1 MIMDMWFVV
10 LAAVAVMQIVIF
22 VLLFKVLKRK
32 GKSEEILEEHSLKLE
47 FFGQEMERQ
56 GKSLQEF
63 DNGLKIF
70 AERQQIF
77 GEQFREFSRESR
89 EFAKDGR
96 ESDALAR
103 KELREVLQKQLG
115 ENREAQT
122 QVFAIMTQSQKEAFA
137 QIDKTQKEAF
147 SQMDKTQKDAFA
159 QMDKTNKESY
169 TQLEKSQRE
178 SLAQMEKSQKESL
191 EQLDRNQKESLER
204 LDKTQNQLIKNTDER
219 LEHIRVTV
227 AEKLDKTLTERLGK
241 SFETVG
247 KQLNEVQQGLGEM
260 KNLAQDVGG
269 LKKVLSN
276 VKMRGGL
283 GEIQLQMLLENILAP
298 DQYSANV
305 ITKKASREVVEFA
318 VKLPGNS
325 EDIPNIWLPID
336 AKFPKDVY
344 EKLQN
349 AYDLADPAAVE
360 AAQKELDAAIKLN
373 AKDISGKYVDPPY
386 TTNFAIMFLP
396 FEGIYAEVVRKAD
409 LLEYIQRQYN
419 VIITGPTT
427 LAAILNSLQIGFKT
441 LAIQKR
447 SSEVWETL
455 GAVKTEFETFGGLL
469 DKAKNKIQGGLNDMD
484 TLIGTRTRAIQR
496 KLRSVESLDQEQS
509 QKLLEIE

>member
-1 MIMDMWFVV
+1 MDMGFVV
-10 LAAVAVMQIVIF
+10 IGA
-22 VLLFKVLKRK
+22 VLLVLLVVVIVLLMNVLKREK
-32 GKSEEILEEHSLKLE
+32 RSEESLAE
-47 FFGQEMERQ
+47 FAEKMQLIESGMQKFGENMQKFGEGMQ
-56 GKSLQEF
+56 LFAQKQEF
-63 DNGLKIF
+63 L
-70 AERQQIF
+70 
-77 GEQFREFSRESR
+77 GEQFRTYMGESR
-89 EFAKDGR
+89 EAATA
-96 ESDALAR
+96 SR
-103 KELREVLQKQLG
+103 KELSEQLMRQQA
-115 ENREAQT
+115 ENREAQS
-122 QVFAIMTQSQKEAFA
+122 QVFAMMSKSQKESFE
-137 QIDKTQKEAF
+137 QI
-147 SQMDKTQKDAFA
+147 
-159 QMDKTNKESY
+159 
-169 TQLEKSQRE
+169 EKSQRE
-178 SLAQMEKSQKESL
+178 SLTQLEKS
-191 EQLDRNQKESLER
+191 QKESLER
-204 LDKTQNQLIKNTDER
+204 LDKTQNQLIKSTDER
-219 LEHIRVTV
+219 LENIRITV

-260 KNLAQDVGG
+260 KSLAQDVGG

-298 DQYSANV
+298 DQFSANV
-305 ITKKASREVVEFA
+305 ITKKNSREVVEFA

-325 EDIPNIWLPID
+325 DDIPNIWLPID

-349 AYDLADPAAVE
+349 AYDLADPVAVE

-373 AKDISGKYVDPPY
+373 AKDISSKYVDPPY

-409 LLEYIQRQYN
+409 LLEYVQRQYN

-455 GAVKTEFETFGGLL
+455 GAVKTEFDNFGGLL

-509 QKLLEIE
+509 QKLLEME

>member
-1 MIMDMWFVV
+1 MEHLVTGAI
-10 LAAVAVMQIVIF
+10 
-22 VLLFKVLKRK
+22 VLLLIAVIATVTVIVLQAKILKSRK
-32 GKSEEILEEHSLKLE
+32 ESEKILAEYGNRVQALE
-47 FFGQEMERQ
+47 AGM
-56 GKSLQEF
+56 QEF
-63 DNGLKIF
+63 GKGMQKFGEGMQLF
-70 AERQQIF
+70 AERQQNF
-77 GEQFREFSRESR
+77 GREFREFEREYR
-89 EFAKDGR
+89 EA
-96 ESDALAR
+96 ESAAR
-103 KELREVLQKQLG
+103 KELRET
-115 ENREAQT
+115 QT
-122 QVFAIMTQSQKEAFA
+122 QVFSIMSKSQKDSFDQLGKSQKDSFDQLEKSQKEAFA
-137 QIDKTQKEAF
+137 Q
-147 SQMDKTQKDAFA
+147 
-159 QMDKTNKESY
+159 
-169 TQLEKSQRE
+169 LEKSQ
-178 SLAQMEKSQKESL
+178 KNTL
-191 EQLDRNQKESLER
+191 EQFDKTQKESLER
-204 LDKTQNQLIKNTDER
+204 LDKTQNQLLKNTDER
-219 LEHIRVTV
+219 LENIRVTV
-227 AEKLDKTLTERLGK
+227 AEKLDKTLAERLGK

-260 KNLAQDVGG
+260 KSLAHDVGG
-269 LKKVLSN
+269 LKKVLGN

-305 ITKKASREVVEFA
+305 ITRKGSREVVEFA
-318 VKLPGNS
+318 VKLPGS
-325 EDIPNIWLPID
+325 SDEIPNIWLPID

-349 AYDLADPAAVE
+349 AYDLADPTAVE
-360 AAQKELDAAIKLN
+360 AAQKELDNAIKLN
-373 AKDISGKYVDPPY
+373 AKEISSKYVEPPY

-409 LLEYIQRQYN
+409 LLEHIQRQYN

-496 KLRSVESLDQEQS
+496 KLRSVESLEPEESKQ
-509 QKLLEIE
+509 LLEIE

>member
-1 MIMDMWFVV
+1 MI
-10 LAAVAVMQIVIF
+10 LGLVAVMQVIIIA
-22 VLLFKVLKRK
+22 LLVKVLKSRD
-32 GKSEEILEEHSLKLE
+32 KSSEILEEQSQTLH
-47 FFGQEMERQ
+47 
-56 GKSLQEF
+56 EF
-63 DNGLKIF
+63 DGVLKVF
-70 AERQQIF
+70 GEKQNNF
-77 GEQFREFSRESR
+77 GEQFREFSRDSR
-89 EFAKDGR
+89 EIAKENR
-96 ESDALAR
+96 EAEGMAR
-103 KELREVLQKQLG
+103 KELMDVLQKQMS
-115 ENREAQT
+115 ENRESQS
-122 QVFAIMTQSQKEAFA
+122 QVFAMIS
-137 QIDKTQKEAF
+137 
-147 SQMDKTQKDAFA
+147 
-159 QMDKTNKESY
+159 
-169 TQLEKSQRE
+169 
-178 SLAQMEKSQKESL
+178 KSQKESF
-191 EQLDRNQKESLER
+191 EQIEKSQKESLER

-219 LEHIRVTV
+219 LENIRVTV

-305 ITKKASREVVEFA
+305 ITRKGSREVVEFA

-373 AKDISGKYVDPPY
+373 AKDISGKYIEPPY

-409 LLEYIQRQYN
+409 LLEQIQRQYN

-509 QKLLEIE
+509 HKLLDID

>member
-1 MIMDMWFVV
+1 MDMGFVAICVV
-10 LAAVAVMQIVIF
+10 LLLLVIVI
-22 VLLFKVLKRK
+22 VLLMNLLKSQRR
-32 GKSEEILEEHSLKLE
+32 SEDSLVE
-47 FFGQEMERQ
+47 FAEKMQLFESGNQKFAENMQKFSEGMQ
-56 GKSLQEF
+56 LFAQKQEF
-63 DNGLKIF
+63 L
-70 AERQQIF
+70 
-77 GEQFREFSRESR
+77 GEQFKTYMSESR
-89 EFAKDGR
+89 EAATA
-96 ESDALAR
+96 SR
-103 KELREVLQKQLG
+103 KELGEQMMRQQA
-115 ENREAQT
+115 ENREAQS
-122 QVFAIMTQSQKEAFA
+122 QVFAMMNKSQKESFE
-137 QIDKTQKEAF
+137 QI
-147 SQMDKTQKDAFA
+147 
-159 QMDKTNKESY
+159 
-169 TQLEKSQRE
+169 EKSQRE
-178 SLAQMEKSQKESL
+178 SLTQLEKS
-191 EQLDRNQKESLER
+191 QKESLER
-204 LDKTQNQLIKNTDER
+204 LDKTQNQLIKSTDER
-219 LEHIRVTV
+219 LENIRVTV

-298 DQYSANV
+298 DQYCANV

-325 EDIPNIWLPID
+325 DDIPNIWLPID

-349 AYDLADPAAVE
+349 AHDLADPAGVE

-396 FEGIYAEVVRKAD
+396 FEGIYAEVVRKAE

-455 GAVKTEFETFGGLL
+455 GAVKTEFDNFGGLL

-509 QKLLEIE
+509 QKLLEMD

>member
-1 MIMDMWFVV
+1 MIGCFLGKGLLCGDLIFMIMDMWFAV
-10 LAAVAVMQIVIF
+10 LVSVAVAQVFVII
-22 VLLFKVLKRK
+22 LLFKILKSR
-32 GKSEEILEEHSLKLE
+32 GKSEE
-47 FFGQEMERQ
+47 F
-56 GKSLQEF
+56 LQNF
-63 DNGLKIF
+63 DGGMRIF
-70 AERQQIF
+70 AERQQVF
-77 GEQFREFSRESR
+77 GEQFREFARESR

-96 ESDALAR
+96 ESDAMAR

-122 QVFAIMTQSQKEAFA
+122 QVFAIMAQSQKEAFAQMDKTQKESFA
-137 QIDKTQKEAF
+137 QIDKTQKE
-147 SQMDKTQKDAFA
+147 AFA

-169 TQLEKSQRE
+169 IQLEKSQR
-178 SLAQMEKSQKESL
+178 
-191 EQLDRNQKESLER
+191 ESLER

-219 LEHIRVTV
+219 LENIRVTV

-260 KNLAQDVGG
+260 KNLAKDVGG

-318 VKLPGNS
+318 VKLPGSS

-349 AYDLADPAAVE
+349 AYDQADQAAVE

-373 AKDISGKYVDPPY
+373 AKDISSKYVDPPY

-509 QKLLEIE
+509 QKLLDIE